1 MRIAIYPG
9 SFDPVTCG
17 HLDILGRALG
27 LFDKVIIAVAKES
40 TKQSVFSVQERVVML
55 CEVTRD
61 MPKVTVDAFEG
72 LTINYAKRVGAEVV
86 IRGLR
91 AMSDF
96 EFEFQMALMNKKL
109 EPSIETVF
117 LMTQSDFSFISS
129 SAIKSVVSM
138 GGTVA
143 GLVPVQVEEELK
155 RKYFG

>member
-138 GGTVA
+138 GG
-143 GLVPVQVEEELK
+143 
-155 RKYFG
+155 